1 LRLAGDHEIST
12 TLPESL
18 TFSGDADL
26 AYNVWS
32 ILEAVQWRWTIREV
46 LDQPESLLNDVVM
59 IASMNAR
66 MRKAERENAN
76 K

>member
-1 LRLAGDHEIST
+1 
-12 TLPESL
+12 
-18 TFSGDADL
+18 
-26 AYNVWS
+26 VWS

-66 MRKAERENAN
+66 MRKAERDNDS